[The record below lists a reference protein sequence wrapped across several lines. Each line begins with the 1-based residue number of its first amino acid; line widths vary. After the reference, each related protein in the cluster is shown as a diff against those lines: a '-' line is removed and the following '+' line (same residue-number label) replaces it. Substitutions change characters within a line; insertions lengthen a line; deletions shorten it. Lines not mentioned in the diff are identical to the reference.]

1 MRNKPWN
8 NQLDNRNYLSPVG
21 FKFVITKAPK
31 ADFFSNSANIP
42 GINLGFAEQPTYL
55 KNIPVAGDKLVYDD
69 FNLTFFVDENL
80 VNYMEVHNW
89 MKGLGFPESIQQFI
103 DLKRG
108 DEYTP
113 EVGAKSALNEY
124 SDATLIIYNSNFN
137 EISKVHFKD
146 VFPVSL
152 STIEFDAT
160 AGDINY
166 VTATATFKYS
176 IYNIE
181 VIEPELATTR
191 STTSVSSSSFPD
203 PTVTLTSTVT
213 GNQEPDQN
221 FSLQYSSSNVSSLTI
236 DQSVGNVAVSSGSIP
251 MSGSVESA
259 KATNV
264 DSLTSSITYT
274 ITGIGLDGTTTVTA
288 SHTVTFL
295 RPQTSVNRVCIAVI
309 DESMGDTYKEMEDRW
324 VQFRANWPDRHFY
337 LLQPSNQ
344 TTGGVYGTSIIEE
357 LHVPPSF
364 LEQTDPDSTTVDTE
378 PPD

>member
-288 SHTVTFL
+288 QHTVTFL
-295 RPQTSVNRVCIAVI
+295 RPQTSVNRVCIAII
-309 DESMGDTYKEMEDRW
+309 DENDNNSIANMESKW

-337 LLQPSNQ
+337 LLQPSS
-344 TTGGVYGTSIIEE
+344 GGNMINTLRI
-357 LHVPPSF
+357 PPSF
-364 LEQTDPDSTTVDTE
+364 LEQTDPDSTTADTE

>member
-89 MKGLGFPESIQQFI
+89 LKGLGFPESIQQFI

-166 VTATATFKYS
+166 VVATATFKYS

-181 VIEPELATTR
+181 VTTPEPQVVA
-191 STTSVSSSSFPD
+191 SVSSSLPS

-213 GNQEPDQN
+213 GNHDPSQN
-221 FSLQYSSSNVSSLTI
+221 FNLEYTSSNVSSLSI
-236 DQSVGNVAVSSGSIP
+236 DQGVGTVAVG
-251 MSGSVESA
+251 SGSVPMVGSVEAA
-259 KATNV
+259 KATNI

-274 ITGIGLDGTTTVTA
+274 ITGVGLNGTNVTA
-288 SHTVTFL
+288 SHTVIFL
-295 RPQTSVNRVCIAVI
+295 RPQTSVNRVCIAII
-309 DESMGDTYKEMEDRW
+309 DESQGDTYKEMEDRW

-337 LLQPSNQ
+337 LLQPSDRSS
-344 TTGGVYGTSIIEE
+344 GGMYDSSIIED
-357 LHVPPSF
+357 LHIPPSF
-364 LEQTDPDSTTVDTE
+364 LEQTDPDTTTVDTE

>member
-1 MRNKPWN
+1 MSTPWS
-8 NQLDNRNYLSPVG
+8 NQIKNRNYLSPVG
-21 FKFVITKAPK
+21 FKFIITKAPK

-42 GINLGFAEQPTYL
+42 GINLGFAQQPTYL
-55 KNIPVAGDKLVYDD
+55 KNIPVAGDKLVYED

-80 VNYMEVHNW
+80 VNYMQIHNW
-89 MKGLGFPESIQQFI
+89 LKGLGFPESIQQFI
-103 DLKRG
+103 DLKNG

-113 EVGAKSALNEY
+113 NQGAKDALNEY

-166 VTATATFKYS
+166 IVATATFKYS

-181 VIEPELATTR
+181 VIEPELA
-191 STTSVSSSSFPD
+191 SINAPISVSSSGSSN
-203 PTVTLTSTVT
+203 PTVTLTSTVS
-213 GNQEPDQN
+213 GNHDPSQN
-221 FSLQYSSSNVSSLTI
+221 FDLQYTSSNVSTVSI
-236 DQSVGNVAVSSGSIP
+236 DQGVGVVSAGSGTISRT
-251 MSGSVESA
+251 GSVEAA
-259 KATNV
+259 KAVNI

-274 ITGIGLDGTTTVTA
+274 ITGVGANGTTVTA

-309 DESMGDTYKEMEDRW
+309 DESMGDTYKEMEERW

-337 LLQPSNQ
+337 LLQPSNK
-344 TTGGVYGTSIIEE
+344 TSGGMYGTSIIDE

>member
-89 MKGLGFPESIQQFI
+89 LKGLGFPESIQQFI

-166 VTATATFKYS
+166 VVATATFKYS

-181 VIEPELATTR
+181 VTTPEPQIL
-191 STTSVSSSSFPD
+191 TSVSSSLPS

-213 GNQEPDQN
+213 GNHDPSQN
-221 FSLQYSSSNVSSLTI
+221 FNLEYTSSNVSSLSI
-236 DQSVGNVAVSSGSIP
+236 DQGVGTVAVG
-251 MSGSVESA
+251 SGSVPMVGSVEAA
-259 KATNV
+259 KATNI

-274 ITGIGLDGTTTVTA
+274 ITGVGLNGTNVTA
-288 SHTVTFL
+288 SHTVIFL
-295 RPQTSVNRVCIAVI
+295 RPQTSVNRVCIAII
-309 DESMGDTYKEMEDRW
+309 DESQGDTYKEMEDRW

-337 LLQPSNQ
+337 LLQPSDK
-344 TTGGVYGTSIIEE
+344 TSGGMYDNSIIED

>member
-55 KNIPVAGDKLVYDD
+55 KNIPVAGDKLTYED

-80 VNYMEVHNW
+80 LNYMEIHNW

-103 DLKRG
+103 DLKRS

-113 EVGAKSALNEY
+113 ENNAKSALNEY

-166 VTATATFKYS
+166 VVATATFKYS

-181 VIEPELATTR
+181 VTTPEPQIL
-191 STTSVSSSSFPD
+191 TSVSSSLPS

-213 GNQEPDQN
+213 GNHDPSEN
-221 FSLQYSSSNVSSLTI
+221 FNLEYTSSNVSSLSI
-236 DQSVGNVAVSSGSIP
+236 DQGVGTVAVG
-251 MSGSVESA
+251 SGSVPMVGSVEAA
-259 KATNV
+259 KATNI

-274 ITGIGLDGTTTVTA
+274 ITGVGLNGTNVTA
-288 SHTVTFL
+288 SHTVIFL
-295 RPQTSVNRVCIAVI
+295 RPQTSVNRVCIAII
-309 DESMGDTYKEMEDRW
+309 DESQGDTYKEMEDRW

-337 LLQPSNQ
+337 LLQPSDRSS
-344 TTGGVYGTSIIEE
+344 GGMYDSSIIED
-357 LHVPPSF
+357 LHIPPSF
-364 LEQTDPDSTTVDTE
+364 LEQTDPDTTTVDTE

>member
-55 KNIPVAGDKLVYDD
+55 KNIPVAGDKLTYED

-80 VNYMEVHNW
+80 INYMEIHNW

-103 DLKRG
+103 DLKRS
-108 DEYTP
+108 DEYAP
-113 EVGAKSALNEY
+113 ENNAKNALNEY

-166 VTATATFKYS
+166 VVATATFKYS

-181 VIEPELATTR
+181 VTTPEPQVVA
-191 STTSVSSSSFPD
+191 SVSSSLPS

-213 GNQEPDQN
+213 GNHDPSQN
-221 FSLQYSSSNVSSLTI
+221 FNLEYTSSNVSSLSI
-236 DQSVGNVAVSSGSIP
+236 DQGVGTVAVG
-251 MSGSVESA
+251 SGSVPMVGSVEAA
-259 KATNV
+259 KATNI

-274 ITGIGLDGTTTVTA
+274 ITGVGLNGTNVTA
-288 SHTVTFL
+288 SHTVIFL

-309 DESMGDTYKEMEDRW
+309 DETDNMGTRPFEYFENKW
-324 VQFRANWPDRHFY
+324 NQFRTNWPDRHFY
-337 LLQPSNQ
+337 LLQPSSASS
-344 TTGGVYGTSIIEE
+344 GGHYGVSIIDD
-357 LHVPPSF
+357 LKVPPSY
-364 LEQTDPDSTTVDTE
+364 LEQTDPDSTTVDNE

>member
-55 KNIPVAGDKLVYDD
+55 KNIPVAGDKLTYED

-80 VNYMEVHNW
+80 LNYMEIHNW

-103 DLKRG
+103 DLKRS
-108 DEYTP
+108 DEYAP
-113 EVGAKSALNEY
+113 ENNAKSALNEY

-146 VFPVSL
+146 VFPISL

-166 VTATATFKYS
+166 VVATATFKYS

-181 VIEPELATTR
+181 VTTPEPQVVA
-191 STTSVSSSSFPD
+191 SVSSSLPS

-213 GNQEPDQN
+213 GNHDPSQN
-221 FSLQYSSSNVSSLTI
+221 FNLEYTSSNVSSLSI
-236 DQSVGNVAVSSGSIP
+236 DQGVGTVAVG
-251 MSGSVESA
+251 SGSVPMVGSVEAA
-259 KATNV
+259 KATNI

-274 ITGIGLDGTTTVTA
+274 ITGVGLNGTNVTA
-288 SHTVTFL
+288 SHTVIFL
-295 RPQTSVNRVCIAVI
+295 RPQTSVNRVCIAII
-309 DESMGDTYKEMEDRW
+309 DESQGDTYKEMEDRW

-337 LLQPSNQ
+337 LLQPSDQ
-344 TTGGVYGTSIIEE
+344 SSGGMYESSIIED